1 MSDDTNN
8 DQGFNEEEL
17 QDIMNEIE
25 DLEKEYV
32 EETAEASAN
41 PHDDFQD
48 TIDKEIEELNKIEIT
63 DPTSE
68 DDDEDIVAE
77 MEEVE
82 AEMAEM
88 EEVEAEMAEM
98 EEVEEDNVVS
108 IVKEA
113 PASSSSEGTY
123 SGAPV
128 EFTAHGDMNLNM
140 NFTVGESTATLM
152 VSKERGLCVQMDGVN
167 LEIGENGCTVELAGG
182 VRFTVPLTA
191 GGTASKKKAA

>member
-8 DQGFNEEEL
+8 DQGFNEEEI

-41 PHDDFQD
+41 PHDDLQD

-63 DPTSE
+63 EPTSE
-68 DDDEDIVAE
+68 DADGDIVAE

-82 AEMAEM
+82 AEME
-88 EEVEAEMAEM
+88 
-98 EEVEEDNVVS
+98 EEDNVVS

-113 PASSSSEGTY
+113 PSTSLSEGTY

-128 EFTAHGDMNLNM
+128 EFTANGDMNLNM
-140 NFTVGESTATLM
+140 NFTIGESTATLM
-152 VSKERGLCVQMDGVN
+152 VSKDRGLCVQMDGVN
-167 LEIGENGCTVELAGG
+167 LEIGEDGCTVELAGG

-191 GGTASKKKAA
+191 GGAASKKKAA

>member
-41 PHDDFQD
+41 PHDDLQD

-63 DPTSE
+63 EPTSE

-82 AEMAEM
+82 AEMAE
-88 EEVEAEMAEM
+88 VEAEM
-98 EEVEEDNVVS
+98 EEIEEDNVVS

-113 PASSSSEGTY
+113 PTSSSSSSSSEGTY

-167 LEIGENGCTVELAGG
+167 LEIGEDGCTVELAGG